1 MNCWPLEPTNLV
13 VGMRVPARWAGLGA
27 PLALWAGPL
36 VWKLEQHLSPARS
49 NTLRCLR
56 IECLSVGIRPIF
68 PDCACLSINFSR
80 PRYWFTRRR
89 GQGVEIVQES
99 PHLVPLGADL
109 PAEDDLSPTV
119 RCDCE
124 GGRRVPLLSSP
135 STHSLPFYPLIRVTN
150 LFYGIWISHKPEIA
164 VVVFLSRPSNTG
176 CQETR
181 GQPLLG
187 TDCQLVDK
195 RIEIW
200 ANCHSMT
207 AMVDTLILTN
217 YFHPKTGILCP
228 FLFDLLTSG
237 IGHVV
242 NIPCP

>member
-1 MNCWPLEPTNLV
+1 
-13 VGMRVPARWAGLGA
+13 MRVPARWAGLGA

-109 PAEDDLSPTV
+109 PAEDDLSPV
-119 RCDCE
+119 
-124 GGRRVPLLSSP
+124 VPYERSQLLAMLVSAHELNAELLLVE
-135 STHSLPFYPLIRVTN
+135 STWDS
-150 LFYGIWISHKPEIA
+150 
-164 VVVFLSRPSNTG
+164 
-176 CQETR
+176 
-181 GQPLLG
+181 
-187 TDCQLVDK
+187 
-195 RIEIW
+195 
-200 ANCHSMT
+200 
-207 AMVDTLILTN
+207 
-217 YFHPKTGILCP
+217 
-228 FLFDLLTSG
+228 
-237 IGHVV
+237 
-242 NIPCP
+242 